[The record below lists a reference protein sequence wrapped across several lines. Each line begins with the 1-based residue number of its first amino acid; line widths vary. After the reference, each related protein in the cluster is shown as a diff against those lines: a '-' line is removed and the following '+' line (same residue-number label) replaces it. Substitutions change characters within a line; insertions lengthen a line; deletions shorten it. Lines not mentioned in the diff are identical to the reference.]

1 MGAESVTE
9 EIQAK
14 TIVIIADNANMDGE
28 TMGKAMIG
36 VAERRKYVIPWN
48 TGITKTRLVNAKQNM
63 LLTAHQL
70 LKPQRQVRNKTFVQL
85 SMMYT

>member
-1 MGAESVTE
+1 MALNVAGELEMGAESVTE

-36 VAERRKYVIPWN
+36 VAERRNYVIP
-48 TGITKTRLVNAKQNM
+48 
-63 LLTAHQL
+63 
-70 LKPQRQVRNKTFVQL
+70 
-85 SMMYT
+85 